1 MPVPL
6 GRHPVIIQQAS
17 EPILAQV
24 AYTSSLLWTTIHNHE
39 QHTVKVIPKPMKREI
54 LDP

>member
-17 EPILAQV
+17 EPILAQA
-24 AYTSSLLWTTIHNHE
+24 AYTSSPLWRTVHKHE